1 MTDIKICDVST
12 IKLFEKVFEPTQS
25 TFEHLFATKEFTTIQ
40 SIDYKSTITFE
51 SLNPTK
57 DLKVLQSLQL
67 QSTATIFTTEPPKLE
82 DPTEEIWLK
91 IHVNKLKLKFLDSQ
105 YTLLNKYFN
114 TTLNNIS
121 TRQDFLN
128 TIDLD
133 GYAYEDPKDNP
144 VLDLLNDPELPTI
157 KFYIDRLR
165 EKDASAA
172 SKTV

>member
-12 IKLFEKVFEPTQS
+12 IKLFEKDFEPTRS
-25 TFEHLFATKEFTTIQ
+25 TFEHLFATKEFSTIA
-40 SIDYKSTITFE
+40 INEYKSTITFE

-57 DLKVLQSLQL
+57 EFKVTQPLEIK
-67 QSTATIFTTEPPKLE
+67 STITTFTTEPPKLV

-91 IHVNKLKLKFLDSQ
+91 IHINKVKLMFLDSQ

-114 TTLNNIS
+114 TTLS
-121 TRQDFLN
+121 TMGPLRQDFLT
-128 TIDLD
+128 TIGLD
-133 GYAYEDPKDNP
+133 GYAYESPQDNP

-165 EKDASAA
+165 EKHAA
-172 SKTV
+172 KTV